1 MVRVRVTAS
10 VGLRALN
17 RTPARPKGSQ
27 QDDRQ
32 QDDRRLDD
40 RPAGRRKEPDTLNTL
55 DPAYFNP
62 PPPVDRQQGPD
73 TLDAIGSVDQDP
85 ASSHHSPASD
95 GGLSPR
101 PAQGPDSLDALD
113 VQALE
118 RQQDDR
124 EAHDLLDALDRQD
137 GQTLDGRQGQDGLDR
152 PAPRPTP
159 RQRAKLFDAEQQA
172 KDAKAKNE
180 NPGAWLYHQYR
191 QDKLREARAKLSE
204 PRIKALVKALGADR
218 QARRQ
223 ARRQA
228 DAGVRDSQPNRG
240 LPKVVVYNGSPGPA
254 PLARHGKAP
263 FAPRSAP
270 RPRRGPDTEGLKSQ
284 FLS

>member
-1 MVRVRVTAS
+1 MVRVRVPAS

-17 RTPARPKGSQ
+17 RTPARPKGS
-27 QDDRQ
+27 Q

-85 ASSHHSPASD
+85 DSSHHAPASD

-113 VQALE
+113 VQAL
-118 RQQDDR
+118 
-124 EAHDLLDALDRQD
+124 DRQD

-152 PAPRPTP
+152 PAPRPSP

-172 KDAKAKNE
+172 KDAKAKKE
-180 NPGAWLYHQYR
+180 NPGAWLHHQYR
-191 QDKLREARAKLSE
+191 QDKLRE
-204 PRIKALVKALGADR
+204 PRIKALVRALGADR

-228 DAGVRDSQPNRG
+228 DAGGRDSQPNRG
-240 LPKVVVYNGSPGPA
+240 LPKVVVYNGSPGP
-254 PLARHGKAP
+254 R
-263 FAPRSAP
+263 APRSP
-270 RPRRGPDTEGLKSQ
+270 R
-284 FLS
+284 

>member
-1 MVRVRVTAS
+1 MVRVRVPAS

-17 RTPARPKGSQ
+17 RTPARPKGFQ

-32 QDDRRLDD
+32 DDRRQDD

-73 TLDAIGSVDQDP
+73 TLDALGSVDQDP
-85 ASSHHSPASD
+85 
-95 GGLSPR
+95 
-101 PAQGPDSLDALD
+101 
-113 VQALE
+113 
-118 RQQDDR
+118 
-124 EAHDLLDALDRQD
+124 ALDRQD

-172 KDAKAKNE
+172 KQQAKDAKAKEE
-180 NPGAWLYHQYR
+180 NPGAWLFQQMR
-191 QDKLREARAKLSE
+191 RANLHKAKAKAKAKELAS
-204 PRIKALVKALGADR
+204 ALVSSRGGR
-218 QARRQ
+218 QARS
-223 ARRQA
+223 QA

-240 LPKVVVYNGSPGPA
+240 LPKVVVYNGSPGP
-254 PLARHGKAP
+254 R
-263 FAPRSAP
+263 APRSP
-270 RPRRGPDTEGLKSQ
+270 R
-284 FLS
+284 

>member
-1 MVRVRVTAS
+1 MVRVRVPAS

-32 QDDRRLDD
+32 QDDRQDD

-101 PAQGPDSLDALD
+101 PAQGPDTLDALD
-113 VQALE
+113 VQALD

-124 EAHDLLDALDRQD
+124 EAQDLLDALDRQD

-172 KDAKAKNE
+172 KQQAKDAKAKE
-180 NPGAWLYHQYR
+180 EDPGAWLFQQMRRANLH
-191 QDKLREARAKLSE
+191 KAEAKELAS
-204 PRIKALVKALGADR
+204 ALVSSRGGR
-218 QARRQ
+218 QARS
-223 ARRQA
+223 QA

-240 LPKVVVYNGSPGPA
+240 LPKVVVYNGSPGP
-254 PLARHGKAP
+254 R
-263 FAPRSAP
+263 APRSP
-270 RPRRGPDTEGLKSQ
+270 R
-284 FLS
+284 